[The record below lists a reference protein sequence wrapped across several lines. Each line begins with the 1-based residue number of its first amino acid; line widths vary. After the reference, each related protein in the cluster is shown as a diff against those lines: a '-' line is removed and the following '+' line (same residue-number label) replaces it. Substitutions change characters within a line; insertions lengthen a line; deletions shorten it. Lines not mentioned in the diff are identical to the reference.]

1 MSLNLYDDNILININ
16 NENNLINVSQKKRKD
31 KKKVDDELFWIL
43 DKRL

>member
-43 DKRL
+43 DKSL